1 MQESHSDTNGAGVAK
16 PLKANINS
24 PHPSITTSLD
34 ERVFKQLKFA
44 ERKKKAR

>member
-1 MQESHSDTNGAGVAK
+1 VTQNEAGVEIPQSEYK
-16 PLKANINS
+16 LP
-24 PHPSITTSLD
+24 PTPSITTSLN